1 MVYAYMR
8 QVPGFPH
15 LTEQKSDILYFSVRQ
30 ALQIDKEVVEYAT
43 KNLLLDDRK
52 EFEEFL
58 KTMQDGNTVV
68 VSSFS
73 ILSDK
78 VEELIKVINCM
89 LSHNVNL
96 WVADSNLLMNK
107 ETNMVEIFP
116 LLNELRQEEKEK
128 TNTIGRPK
136 GSKSSSKFDV
146 YQRDIISLI
155 AEGMSVSA
163 IAREL
168 DVSRSSLKDYI
179 ESRGI
184 KELAEGS
191 WIEMNKAK
199 TNGGMDNIV
208 LICPF
213 EKNQDEKQQ
222 KVS

>member
-15 LTEQKSDILYFSVRQ
+15 LTEQKSDILSFSVRQ

>member
-15 LTEQKSDILYFSVRQ
+15 LTTQQSDILSFS
-30 ALQIDKEVVEYAT
+30 LKESLKIDKEVVEYAT
-43 KNLLLDDRK
+43 KNLLLDERK
-52 EFEEFL
+52 EFESFL
-58 KTMQDGNTVV
+58 KTMQEGNTVI
-68 VSSFS
+68 VSSLLV
-73 ILSDK
+73 LSDK

-89 LSHNVNL
+89 LSHNVDL
-96 WVADSNLLMNK
+96 WVVDSNILMNK

-116 LLNELRQEEKEK
+116 LLNVLRTEEKGK
-128 TNTIGRPK
+128 TNQIGRPK

-146 YQRDIISLI
+146 HQREIITYLGQ
-155 AEGMSVSA
+155 GMSVSA

-168 DVSRSSLKDYI
+168 EVSRSSLKDYI

-184 KELAEGS
+184 KELIEGS
-191 WIEMNKAK
+191 WIEMHKAN
-199 TNGGMDNIV
+199 TNRGMDNIV

-213 EKNQDEKQQ
+213 EQDRKEKKQ